1 MHVRRDDRIK
11 AHFLVCF
18 LALLVYRLLEREL
31 GKKYT
36 CEQILETLR
45 EMKFASVGGQGY
57 MPLYERTELTDA
69 LHATSSFRTDLEFI
83 TKQKMREIQKKSKR
97 R

>member
-1 MHVRRDDRIK
+1 
-11 AHFLVCF
+11 
-18 LALLVYRLLEREL
+18 
-31 GKKYT
+31 
-36 CEQILETLR
+36 
-45 EMKFASVGGQGY
+45 

-69 LHATSSFRTDLEFI
+69 LHETGNFRTDLEFI